1 MWRHD
6 GANVTMIDERIDFA
20 SELAW
25 FGHAAG
31 MTPERMNVARVQT
44 SPVSVIQN
52 TWAEILGV
60 ERVGPG
66 DDFFDLGGHSL
77 LVPSAVQL
85 LGERVGVA
93 LQPRALFE
101 APTPAEMAELIA
113 EVRAVPA
120 PPPVDG
126 TTPFTPDW
134 VVSLQPEGAGRPV
147 FVFPGGLGGKW
158 ILLRDAKIASLVGRQ
173 HPFFGFRRDG
183 QWISRAGH
191 TVPAMAAA
199 CVEQIRILRGS
210 GPYLLYGICSGG
222 ALAWEAAAQ
231 LLAAGESVA
240 GVLFFEAPLQ
250 VAPANI
256 TPAVSPSR
264 GTLPGL
270 VPAYVPDPLAIDLTL
285 LMTEAWHRRG
295 RSDAWEP
302 LVYGRVERILMPG
315 DSPGAHNLYAGREA
329 TIATHVREWIA
340 QAEER

>member
-1 MWRHD
+1 
-6 GANVTMIDERIDFA
+6 
-20 SELAW
+20 
-25 FGHAAG
+25 
-31 MTPERMNVARVQT
+31 MTPERVNVARVQT
-44 SPVSVIQN
+44 TPVSVIQS
-52 TWAEILGV
+52 TWEEILGV

-85 LGERVGVA
+85 LGERVGMA

-113 EVRAVPA
+113 EMRAGPT
-120 PPPVDG
+120 PLPLDG

-134 VVSLQPEGAGRPV
+134 VVTLQPEGAGRPV

-158 ILLRDAKIASLVGRQ
+158 ILLRDAQIASLVGRQ

-183 QWISRAGH
+183 HSIPREGH

-199 CVEQIRILRGS
+199 CVEQIRILQGS

-240 GVLFFEAPLQ
+240 GLLFFEAPLQ
-250 VAPANI
+250 AVSAGI
-256 TPAVSPSR
+256 TPAAPQR
-264 GTLPGL
+264 RPRLPGL
-270 VPAYVPDPLAIDLTL
+270 VPAYVPDPLPVDLTL

-302 LVYGRVERILMPG
+302 LAHVRVERILMPG
-315 DSPGAHNLYAGREA
+315 DSPGAHNLYVGREA
-329 TIATHVREWIA
+329 TIATHVRDWIA
-340 QAEER
+340 QAEERWGLP